1 MEVIKKEKTIEE
13 IIGYRASDG
22 KFFSSQEECE
32 KYEQSAQLA
41 IYNGFVG
48 LSVDGKP
55 FAECVIWEEYGYG
68 SDEFELLVIEI
79 KNENDLK
86 VANMFAEMQEPHE
99 DSSYVNRFSPE
110 HIGKR
115 LLVSIGDQYQP
126 CLRIWGT
133 EDEIVAGFAENLSWF
148 FHPEKKEGENNE

>member
-1 MEVIKKEKTIEE
+1 MEVIKKTREVEE

-41 IYNGFVG
+41 IYNGFIG

-55 FAECVIWEEYGYG
+55 FAECVIWEDYGYG
-68 SDEFELLVIEI
+68 SDEFEMLVVEI

-99 DSSYVNRFSPE
+99 ESSYVNRFSPE

-126 CLRIWGT
+126 CFRIWGT
-133 EDEIVAGFAENLSWF
+133 EDEIVLGFAKNLSTF
-148 FHPEKKEGENNE
+148 FHSEKKEGENNE

>member
-1 MEVIKKEKTIEE
+1 MEVIKRTREVEE

-55 FAECVIWEEYGYG
+55 FSECTIWEDYGYG
-68 SDEFELLVIEI
+68 SEEWELLVIEI

-86 VANMFAEMQEPHE
+86 VANMFAEMQEPKE
-99 DSSYVNRFSPE
+99 DVLYINRFKPE

-115 LLVSIGDQYQP
+115 LLVSIGSQYEKR
-126 CLRIWGT
+126 CYIWGT
-133 EDEIVAGFAENLSWF
+133 EDEIIEGFKKNLNAF
-148 FHPEKKEGENNE
+148 FYPKKEGENNE